1 MVNLLTILSMKRK
14 YLRIILNNNLFL
26 KKINYLKKLIVIFL
40 LFYSILLIFWTI
52 HFMAYLLNKLDQST

>member
-1 MVNLLTILSMKRK
+1 MKRK